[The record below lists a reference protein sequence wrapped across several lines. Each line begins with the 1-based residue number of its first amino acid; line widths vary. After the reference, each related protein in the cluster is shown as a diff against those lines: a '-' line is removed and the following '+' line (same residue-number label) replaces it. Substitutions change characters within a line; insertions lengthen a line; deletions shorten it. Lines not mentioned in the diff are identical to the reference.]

1 MFMRMSVCAC
11 LVPAKVREGIGAS
24 RPGVMDGCD
33 PPCGFYEPNLG
44 PLEEQRWL

>member
-33 PPCGFYEPNLG
+33 PPRGFYESSLG
-44 PLEEQRWL
+44 PLEEQRLL